1 MAETCNGLTGGTL
14 NLEGMNVTLWQESAE
29 LNGFI
34 WLKWGNKGRYEGI
47 KVPRNLQGAIL
58 CMLIISKCGS
68 LGRFAKAI
76 GKTKGWVKVLLDFPQ
91 KAKLTLE
98 VRGQINKVLGMEI
111 LL

>member
-1 MAETCNGLTGGTL
+1 MDKTCTGLTGGTL
-14 NLEGMNVTLWQESAE
+14 DLRGMNVALWQECAE

-34 WLKWGNKGRYEGI
+34 WLKGGISGRYETI
-47 KVPRNLQGAIL
+47 KVPKNLQGAIL

-98 VRGQINKVLGMEI
+98 VRGRISESLGIEVL
-111 LL
+111 L